1 MLGHQAAGTAPLVLF
16 TGVLV
21 TLLGSARAL
30 AGVPGSAVA
39 DTPAR
44 LLVLT
49 TLVPGQRLKV
59 GADCHQEGVQIGEGA
74 PPAFWKLCALEQ
86 LPLVAVGREG
96 LSLHAR
102 GVEVLA
108 EPGGGALVAT
118 GRVAQV
124 VDGGADEGSR
134 WAGRAGRVRWLGD
147 VTKKGDDDG
156 LLSPGDV
163 DERGAAIATQA
174 QLHAVSLELGEL
186 ATEWEEL
193 VRGTGRERF
202 PGHLDG
208 VLADLGAMP
217 CAERPNARA
226 LWAAGLINPH
236 PALGVA
242 LEVRPAVLTA
252 RSTARRLSMAK
263 KGLEDSISRLRQP
276 GPCF

>member
-1 MLGHQAAGTAPLVLF
+1 MLVLF
-16 TGVLV
+16 SGVLIA
-21 TLLGSARAL
+21 LLGSARAL
-30 AGVPGSAVA
+30 ASVPRSAIA
-39 DTPAR
+39 GTPAR

-59 GADCHQEGVQIGEGA
+59 GADCHQEGIQIGEGA
-74 PPAFWKLCALEQ
+74 PPSFWELCSLEKS
-86 LPLVAVGREG
+86 PLVAVGREG

-102 GVEVLA
+102 GVEVFA

-134 WAGRAGRVRWLGD
+134 WAGRAGRVKWLGSL
-147 VTKKGDDDG
+147 GDDDA

-186 ATEWEEL
+186 AAEWEEL
-193 VRGTGRERF
+193 VRSTGRERF
-202 PGHLDG
+202 PGHLDS

-217 CAERPNARA
+217 RAERPNARA

-263 KGLEDSISRLRQP
+263 TGLEDSISRLRLP